1 MKYLTVGHEKPIVVT
16 ARQSA
21 SKIQNGLAQL
31 QYQALFGEE
40 EPNRCTIVGTAEKS
54 SYRTSFRSCG
64 SLIMWARIARCQL
77 ARRIHSDVFCLGQ

>member
-40 EPNRCTIVGTAEKS
+40 EPNRCTIVGTADKKQLPHE
-54 SYRTSFRSCG
+54 F
-64 SLIMWARIARCQL
+64 SLMR
-77 ARRIHSDVFCLGQ
+77 